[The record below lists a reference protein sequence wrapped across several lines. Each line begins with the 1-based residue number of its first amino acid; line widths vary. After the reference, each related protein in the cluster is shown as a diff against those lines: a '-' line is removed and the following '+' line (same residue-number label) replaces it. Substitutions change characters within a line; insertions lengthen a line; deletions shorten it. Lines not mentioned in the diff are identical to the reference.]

1 MTTKSKKWPTN
12 ALRSLEDTLALLHDV
27 SKLARE
33 AQVKAVAGD
42 FAHVV
47 ILNGDIREKAQRA
60 IHLLVQAR
68 TGEYQ

>member
-1 MTTKSKKWPTN
+1 VTTKSKKWPTN
-12 ALRSLEDTLALLHDV
+12 ALRSLEDTLALLHDMG
-27 SKLARE
+27 KLARE

-47 ILNGDIREKAQRA
+47 ILNGYIREKAQRA

>member
-1 MTTKSKKWPTN
+1 MG
-12 ALRSLEDTLALLHDV
+12 
-27 SKLARE
+27 KLARE

-68 TGEYQ
+68 TGNYQ